1 MYQIH
6 LRFNKFYFCFQ
17 NFFFKIAQR
26 IFEKK
31 EKVLKLTTIKK
42 IVICKRHVNFS
53 WRKINLMK
61 RKNLIEWTKKQ
72 SVHVLITYKTNLIFV
87 KFLER
92 FNCYFFFA
100 FQIKKKYLS
109 FAKTL
114 IQYLHSVGLFVPW
127 TFMVDVVLGSF

>member
-17 NFFFKIAQR
+17 IFFLKIAQR

-31 EKVLKLTTIKK
+31 EKVLKLTTIKR
-42 IVICKRHVNFS
+42 IIICKRHVNFS

-61 RKNLIEWTKKQ
+61 RKNSFDRMDKKTKRTC
-72 SVHVLITYKTNLIFV
+72 TYKRNLIFV

-92 FNCYFFFA
+92 FRCYFFFA
-100 FQIKKKYLS
+100 FQIKKIYLS

-114 IQYLHSVGLFVPW
+114 IQYLHSVGLFVSW